1 MNAEDA
7 TGGQANLPWRKSSYS
22 TGSGGECVE
31 VAVTAVGVHV
41 RDSKC
46 VSQGGPALKV
56 GSAAWTA
63 LLETM

>member
-7 TGGQANLPWRKSSYS
+7 TGGQVNLSWRKSSYS

-31 VAVTAVGVHV
+31 VALTAVSVHV

-46 VSQGGPALKV
+46 VGQGGPVLKV
-56 GSAAWTA
+56 GSTAWAA
-63 LLETM
+63 LLQTM